1 MKSLVFVLQK
11 SFFFFAMDQLEVD
24 FYSTL
29 QPLQNKLK
37 LLTKKKKAQAAPKA
51 LHVSR
56 IIKNW
61 TSSFKAY

>member
-37 LLTKKKKAQAAPKA
+37 LLTKKKNKLKLPLKPCMF
-51 LHVSR
+51 HG
-56 IIKNW
+56 
-61 TSSFKAY
+61 

>member
-37 LLTKKKKAQAAPKA
+37 LLTKKKKLKLPLKPCMC
-51 LHVSR
+51 HG
-56 IIKNW
+56 
-61 TSSFKAY
+61 